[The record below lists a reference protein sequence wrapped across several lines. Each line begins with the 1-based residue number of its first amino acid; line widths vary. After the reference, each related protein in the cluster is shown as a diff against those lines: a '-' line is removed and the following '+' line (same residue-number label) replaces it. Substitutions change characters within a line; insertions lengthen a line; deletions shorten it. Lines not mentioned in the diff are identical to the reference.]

1 MSQDTPENAPEPVE
15 PSTPVEP
22 GTPEASSTAETAA
35 DPAAAAPVPPAPA
48 PSRPAAG
55 PGTGTAP
62 APEPELEA
70 ELDEQDAWVLPAG
83 SVVTAGPSLA
93 ARLGAEVF
101 GSFVFVLAGLG
112 VALYAGT
119 QFASFGGGGG
129 SLAVALGFGLAL
141 AGVGAAVGH
150 VSGGHFNPAVTLGA
164 AVGGRTAW
172 RDLLPYWLA
181 QVVGAVAAASLLFI
195 AYPAQLAGLLSEG
208 GTTRKVFSGLANGYG
223 EHTALGTATQ
233 GDAGSTLFIAVV
245 VELVL
250 TAVLVGVVLGVTDRR
265 ARSTVA
271 PFAIGLTFTVLVLVA
286 LPVTNGALNPARA
299 TAAAI
304 FAESWALAQL
314 WVFWVAPLVGAA
326 IAGLVYRAF
335 AAEPREDNL
344 LEEDDAYVTTDD
356 VVVVEQR

>member
-15 PSTPVEP
+15 PTRPVEP
-22 GTPEASSTAETAA
+22 TAEE
-35 DPAAAAPVPPAPA
+35 AAAPAPVTPPAPVA
-48 PSRPAAG
+48 PQPSAAA
-55 PGTGTAP
+55 PQP
-62 APEPELEA
+62 APETEVVDD
-70 ELDEQDAWVLPAG
+70 DEDAYLLPAG
-83 SVVTAGPSLA
+83 AVVTAGPSLA

-112 VALYAGT
+112 VAVYAGT
-119 QFASFGGGGG
+119 QFASFGGGAG
-129 SLAVALGFGLAL
+129 SLGIALGFGLAL
-141 AGVGAAVGH
+141 AGALAAVGH

-172 RDLLPYWLA
+172 RDVLPYWLA
-181 QVVGAVAAASLLFI
+181 QVVGAVAAVALLFI
-195 AYPAQLAGLLSEG
+195 AYPPKLAGLLSEG

-265 ARSTVA
+265 ARAGLA
-271 PFAIGLTFTVLVLVA
+271 PFAVGLTFVVLVLVA
-286 LPVTNGALNPARA
+286 MPLTNGALNPARA
-299 TAAAI
+299 TAAAV

-335 AAEPREDNL
+335 AAEPQEDNL
-344 LEEDDAYVTTDD
+344 LEEDDAYLTTED
-356 VVVVEQR
+356 VVVVEHR